1 MAILLY
7 CPLHAI
13 TTLAAKNSQRRKK
26 STGRAQSL
34 GWLCVYHRD
43 IVSEQLEALARTNPP
58 KKYIMDVRCHQMP
71 SSVSI
76 AKCGWNLEMD
86 ELIN

>member
-13 TTLAAKNSQRRKK
+13 TTLAAKSSQRRKK

-58 KKYIMDVRCHQMP
+58 KKDIQRTRNPTKEIHHGCAVP
-71 SSVSI
+71 PN
-76 AKCGWNLEMD
+76 AK
-86 ELIN
+86 

>member
-13 TTLAAKNSQRRKK
+13 TTLAAKSSQRRKK

-34 GWLCVYHRD
+34 GWLCLYHRD
-43 IVSEQLEALARTNPP
+43 IISEQLEALARTDPP
-58 KKYIMDVRCHQMP
+58 KKDIPQIKFCVYHRDIV
-71 SSVSI
+71 SVH
-76 AKCGWNLEMD
+76 K
-86 ELIN
+86 

>member
-13 TTLAAKNSQRRKK
+13 TTLAAKSSQRRKK

-58 KKYIMDVRCHQMP
+58 KKDIQRTRSPTKEIHHGCAVP
-71 SSVSI
+71 PN
-76 AKCGWNLEMD
+76 AK
-86 ELIN
+86 

>member
-13 TTLAAKNSQRRKK
+13 TTLAAKSSQRRKK

-43 IVSEQLEALARTNPP
+43 IVSTGGATTGGATQSGPGRLLEFL
-58 KKYIMDVRCHQMP
+58 
-71 SSVSI
+71 
-76 AKCGWNLEMD
+76 
-86 ELIN
+86 